1 MTTPPNQPNQPHTSS
16 PAPHTTPSVAPV
28 VQVFPL
34 GDFQTNC
41 MIVTAGE
48 PTSGKPCWIVD
59 CGYQPEPLLDAVQQQ
74 GLIVE
79 RIMLTHAHADH
90 MAGLFEARSRFPDAK
105 IYLNPIEESWM
116 NDPMLNLSAALGLS
130 ITGPALD
137 GHLEHNQ
144 THELD
149 GLTWRIA
156 HTPGHSPGSVS
167 IIHEPSKTALV
178 GDTLFN
184 GSIGRTDFPGS
195 SFEQLE
201 QSIREH
207 LYTLDPET
215 VCYPGHGPKT
225 TVGRERTTN
234 PFVSG

>member
-1 MTTPPNQPNQPHTSS
+1 MTTPPPAQPSS
-16 PAPHTTPSVAPV
+16 PHIQPFA
-28 VQVFPL
+28 L

-41 MIVTAGE
+41 FIVTDGD
-48 PTSGKPCWIVD
+48 PTPGKSCWIVD
-59 CGYQPEPLLDAVQQQ
+59 CGYQPEALLDAVERQQ
-74 GLIVE
+74 LRVE
-79 RIMLTHAHADH
+79 RIVLTHAHADH

-105 IYLNPIEESWM
+105 IFIHPLEESWL
-116 NDPMLNLSAALGLS
+116 NDPVLNLSAAIGLS
-130 ITGPALD
+130 ITGPSPDGYLNHGDTLTLD
-137 GHLEHNQ
+137 SLSF
-144 THELD
+144 
-149 GLTWRIA
+149 RIA

-167 IIHEPSKTALV
+167 LIHEPSNTALV

-201 QSIREH
+201 ESIRDN

-215 VCYPGHGPKT
+215 ICYPGHGPMTK
-225 TVGRERTTN
+225 VGHERVTN